1 MSIDENFLL
10 NWGTK
15 IGVQAK
21 IDGIRPSQIEGI
33 LSSLE
38 LIPDDKASLLLTA
51 VFALR
56 QAERL
61 RTGRQTA
68 HLINEALGEV
78 YKRNGN
84 REDARKLLDVAKW
97 VYESLERRRLPY
109 VGNVRDLTLNKLLE
123 AMRGTK

>member
-1 MSIDENFLL
+1 VGIDENFLL
-10 NWGTK
+10 DWGTK

-21 IDGIRPSQIEGI
+21 IDGVRSSQIEGI

-38 LIPDDKASLLLTA
+38 LISDDKASLLLTA

-68 HLINEALGEV
+68 RLINEALNEV
-78 YKRNGN
+78 YERKGN
-84 REDARKLLDVAKW
+84 REDARKLLGVAKW
-97 VYESLERRRLPY
+97 VYESLERRRLPS